1 MTDHSPEQ
9 IAAVASTFPQLIS
22 YLIGII
28 NFMIPVLM
36 AGALFFY
43 FYHSGFSL
51 LKGGGMNREEMKS
64 QLVQGALILFV
75 MVSIW
80 GLVGFLENT
89 FYSLR

>member
-1 MTDHSPEQ
+1 
-9 IAAVASTFPQLIS
+9 
-22 YLIGII
+22 
-28 NFMIPVLM
+28 M

-43 FYHSGFSL
+43 FYHTGYNLF
-51 LKGGGMNREEMKS
+51 KGGAANKEEMKS
-64 QLVQGALILFV
+64 QLIWGALILFT